1 MSITTE
7 TIDYALLDLTK
18 KEKEGFYMEEET
30 QKIKTDI
37 LTLEIFLRA
46 KEYNIEHRKAFLLEV
61 EKAKERLGIWRSLF

>member
-61 EKAKERLGIWRSLF
+61 EKAKERLGI